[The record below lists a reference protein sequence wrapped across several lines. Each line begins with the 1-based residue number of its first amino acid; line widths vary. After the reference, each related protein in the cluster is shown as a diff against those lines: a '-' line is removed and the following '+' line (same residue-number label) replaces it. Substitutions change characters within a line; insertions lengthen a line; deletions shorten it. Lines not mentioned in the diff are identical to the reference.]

1 MLYREYNI
9 HNENDFYNLG
19 LEINNKDI
27 NFTLFNFNNTLQY
40 IYKKKIAILEFINGL
55 KLNNSF
61 HGNTNLLL
69 NKIDNIFT
77 NNKIIINK
85 ERNNIILAINLE
97 SIKYEI
103 IMLNEN
109 MNIDE
114 KLNLIFNKVKLI
126 NYNDNRINDINLNI
140 NKKED
145 DIKNKMMENELEMN
159 KIKLKIDQ
167 IADEQRK
174 ILNYL
179 MDKMK
184 NFNDCFYEIMK
195 FDYLKFENNSVIKS
209 KIGEEKIYF
218 SDKINKKTVELFS
231 KTQERNLLVTN
242 LAFYNLKEFE
252 VKIRIKIEDL
262 KGITISK
269 TSNQFIIHC
278 NQNYYDILYIYPRR
292 WKLVKILQILFQS
305 ITNKDLLFCIKTDK
319 DLSKYVVGKKEKL
332 KNPYLFKIQ
341 ENELTPIQ
349 NYLLNEEDDDI
360 IQKEENQ
367 AEQKH

>member
-1 MLYREYNI
+1 M
-9 HNENDFYNLG
+9 
-19 LEINNKDI
+19 
-27 NFTLFNFNNTLQY
+27 
-40 IYKKKIAILEFINGL
+40 
-55 KLNNSF
+55 
-61 HGNTNLLL
+61 
-69 NKIDNIFT
+69 FT

-159 KIKLKIDQ
+159 KIKLTIDQ

-174 ILNYL
+174 ILNNI

-184 NFNDCFYEIMK
+184 NFNNCFYEIMK
-195 FDYLKFENNSVIKS
+195 FENNSIIKS
-209 KIGEEKIYF
+209 KIAEEKIYF
-218 SDKINKKTVELFS
+218 SDKLSKKTVELFS

-242 LAFYNLKEFE
+242 LAIYNLKGFE

-278 NQNYYDILYIYPRR
+278 NQNHYDILYIYPKR